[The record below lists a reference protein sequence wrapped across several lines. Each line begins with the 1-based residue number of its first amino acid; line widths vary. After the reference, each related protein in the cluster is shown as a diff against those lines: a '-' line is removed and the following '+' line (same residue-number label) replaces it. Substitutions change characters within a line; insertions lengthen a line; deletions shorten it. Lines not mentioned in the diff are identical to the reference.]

1 MTRRGVEKPVPEV
14 SVIIPVV
21 ERFGDLRKLTE
32 EYEAEIRRLGK
43 TAEFIFVVDRR
54 QQEAIPVIR
63 EIQAAAE
70 SRVLLVTLSGA
81 FGESTSLRVG
91 MDHARAD
98 VLITLAAYFQVDPA
112 GVERAFDLL
121 DEGADLVVGRRFPRL
136 DSFFNR
142 IQTRVFHYL
151 LRVMTGERFADVSC
165 GFRVMKRTVAK
176 ELNFYGGMHR
186 FIPILAA
193 RQGFVTVELDLPQR
207 REDLGTRY
215 YGVAVYLKRLL
226 DVLTVFFLMKFTRQP
241 LRFFGIPGLVMVVAG
256 TLITGYL
263 GLYRLLGLGPIGD
276 RPLLLLGVLLMAFG
290 IQMLSIGLIGEI
302 IIFTHARQMREY
314 QIAEVVR
321 STEESP
327 VPAT

>member
-1 MTRRGVEKPVPEV
+1 
-14 SVIIPVV
+14 
-21 ERFGDLRKLTE
+21 
-32 EYEAEIRRLGK
+32 
-43 TAEFIFVVDRR
+43 
-54 QQEAIPVIR
+54 
-63 EIQAAAE
+63 
-70 SRVLLVTLSGA
+70 
-81 FGESTSLRVG
+81 
-91 MDHARAD
+91 MDYARAD

-112 GVERAFDLL
+112 GVEKALDLL

-136 DSFFNR
+136 DSLFNR
-142 IQTRVFHYL
+142 IQTRVFHDL

-186 FIPILAA
+186 FIPVLAA
-193 RQGFVTVELDLPQR
+193 RQGFVTVEIDLPQR
-207 REDLGTRY
+207 KEDLGTRY

-241 LRFFGIPGLVMVVAG
+241 LRFFGIPGLVMLVAG
-256 TLITGYL
+256 TLVTGYL
-263 GLYRLLGLGPIGD
+263 GFYRLLGLGPIGD

-290 IQMLSIGLIGEI
+290 IQTLSIGLIGEI

-321 STEESP
+321 STEASP
-327 VPAT
+327 VSTTSAEAS